1 MKSLRLH
8 RESGAVS
15 LFVVIFAMLIITVI
29 TVSFLRLMVAE
40 QQQATDNDLSQS
52 AYDSAQAGVEDAKRA
67 LLRYQ
72 QICTTSADSSECA
85 KLNAQLSSTDCNEA
99 LQLSNVAAPE
109 SVTKSDGSTRPGEV
123 KVQQSE
129 GIDSALDQAYTCV
142 TMQLQTLDYVGSLS
156 PGESQLVPLVGN
168 TDFNT
173 VTVEWFSKD
182 DVTNDG
188 GDVTLLAAPSSNA
201 LIPQVKWNKNTPPVI
216 RTQLIQFGSSFTMTG
231 FDTVTSSG
239 GVTQSNANSVFLY
252 PTSSVSNNLVPFT
265 ALDSRKNDSGADP
278 APDTDLLTPR
288 KVQCKPKVTASTDYS
303 CSMSLTLPEPIGGG
317 TARTAFLRLVPYYN
331 TTSFRVVLSNGDPA
345 LATNVVRF
353 KDVQPLIDST
363 GRANDIFRRIESR
376 VNLYNTDFPYP
387 DATIDVNGNFCKNF
401 AISDVPETYNES
413 NTCTP

>member
-72 QICTTSADSSECA
+72 QICTTTADPSACA
-85 KLNAQLSSTDCNEA
+85 DLNAKLSSTECNEA
-99 LQLSNVAAPE
+99 LKISNIASTENV
-109 SVTKSDGSTRPGEV
+109 SSSDGSTRSGEV

-129 GIDSALDQAYTCV
+129 GVDSALDQAYTCV
-142 TMQLQTLDYVGSLS
+142 TMQLQTLDYVGSLA
-156 PGESQLVPLVGN
+156 PGESQLVPLVGSTN
-168 TDFNT
+168 FNT

-182 DVTNDG
+182 DVTNDTG
-188 GDVTLLAAPSSNA
+188 TVKLLPAPSSDA
-201 LIPQVKWNKNTPPVI
+201 LISKDKWDINTPPVM
-216 RTQLIQFGSSFTMTG
+216 RTQLIQFGSNFSMTG
-231 FDTVTSSG
+231 FDAVDSSS
-239 GVTQSNANSVFLY
+239 GVTQSNSNSVFLY
-252 PTSSVSNNLVPFT
+252 PTSSVSVNLVPFT
-265 ALDSRKNDSGADP
+265 ALDTRKNTSGAEAD
-278 APDTDLLTPR
+278 PDTSLLTPR
-288 KVQCKPKVTASTDYS
+288 KVQCKPAVSSSTDYS

-317 TARTAFLRLVPYYN
+317 TTRTAFLRLMPFYN
-331 TTSFRVVLSNGDPA
+331 AASFRVVLSNGDPA

-353 KDVQPLIDST
+353 KDVQPIIDST
-363 GRANDIFRRIESR
+363 GRANDIFRRVESR

-401 AISDVPETYNES
+401 AVTDDPNTYTES